1 MKEVFSFLY
10 PIKIFEYAFQES
22 KIEASDITFASDMKV
37 KWEFCKAYIRP
48 VIF

>member
-10 PIKIFEYAFQES
+10 PIKIFEYAFQKS
-22 KIEASDITFASDMKV
+22 KIEASDITSAPDMKG
-37 KWEFCKAYIRP
+37 KRRFYKIYIKP

>member
-22 KIEASDITFASDMKV
+22 KIEASDITSAPDMKG
-37 KWEFCKAYIRP
+37 KRGFYKIYIRP